1 MSDPS
6 SGPAAAPPGFSHHL
20 AQLRDVRLHYV
31 LGGAGPPVVLLHGWS
46 QTWFEWRHVL
56 PALAERYTVI
66 APDLR
71 GLGDSSKPLAGFDKR
86 TVAGDIHELVG
97 QLGFERVALV
107 GHDHGA
113 AVAYAYAAAYRGEV
127 ERLAFLEMLLM
138 GAGGELGLDHSR
150 GQGLWHLS
158 FHALGGEV
166 AEALIRGR
174 ERMYLSWFYG
184 NFAYDRSAIDEAALT
199 EYTRCYSAP
208 GGLGLEYYRAFFED
222 AAHTRE
228 SMQEKLALPVLAL
241 GGEACLGELPLGC
254 MRLVADDVQGA
265 SIPRSGH
272 FLPEERPAALLEH
285 LLPFLAAGAAG

>member
-1 MSDPS
+1 MSE
-6 SGPAAAPPGFSHHL
+6 PAAARAATPPGFSHHV
-20 AQLRDVRLHYV
+20 AQLSAVRLHYV

-46 QTWFEWRHVL
+46 QTWYEWRHVL
-56 PALAERYTVI
+56 PALAAKYTVI

-71 GLGDSSKPLAGFDKR
+71 GLGDSSKPLTGYDKR
-86 TVAGDIHELVG
+86 TVAGDIHELVER
-97 QLGFERVALV
+97 LGFERVSLV

-113 AVAYAYAAAYRGEV
+113 AVAYAYAADHRGDV

-138 GAGGELGLDHSR
+138 GAGGEHGLDHSR
-150 GQGLWHLS
+150 GEGLWHLS

-184 NFAYDRSAIDEAALT
+184 NFAYDRSAIDEAALA

-208 GGLGLEYYRAFFED
+208 GGLRLEYYRAFFED
-222 AAHTRE
+222 AEHTRE
-228 SMQEKLALPVLAL
+228 SMQEKLTVPVLAL
-241 GGEACLGELPLGC
+241 GGEACLGELPLEC

-272 FLPEERPAALLEH
+272 FLPEERPDALLEH
-285 LLPFLAAGAAG
+285 LLPFLAARSAT